1 MQLLYLSEAE
11 RRLLLFYR
19 HATELKQYSSWE
31 ENIRGIVRA
40 PFPFSSFFSER
51 ERERES
57 GAGVFVSCGSA
68 PILGLSL
75 LILCI
80 NQIQAA
86 AAETELEV
94 FLSLARFRAA
104 ASARSTGFKPTVPIA
119 PVFKCVERLEKRKEF
134 YTKLEE
140 KHQALEAEKL
150 EYEAKTKEEDEAA
163 IKELRKTLVFKAN
176 PVPSFYHEV
185 PPPKRQLKKK
195 PLTRPK
201 SPNLSRRKSFGDSLA
216 TSPEG
221 TPPVCSRA
229 TRHSLG
235 TIKDGK
241 SAPTSPL
248 KSKNQTDES
257 NGKVKV
263 KEPAKD
269 GGLAESH
276 GSDIAVNG

>member
-1 MQLLYLSEAE
+1 MGMQLLYLSEAE

-19 HATELKQYSSWE
+19 HATELKQYSSRE
-31 ENIRGIVRA
+31 ENIRGII
-40 PFPFSSFFSER
+40 E
-51 ERERES
+51 
-57 GAGVFVSCGSA
+57 
-68 PILGLSL
+68 
-75 LILCI
+75 
-80 NQIQAA
+80 AA
-86 AAETELEV
+86 AAETGTYYLLSSSFQMAVVLVGFSLPKFLGTTSALLLELEV
-94 FLSLARFRAA
+94 CLSLARFRAA
-104 ASARSTGFKPTVPIA
+104 ASVRSTGFKPTVPIA

-263 KEPAKD
+263 KESVKD